1 MSDIDTLSK
10 IVDMVGKIVLEPGN
24 APLVPFYVAR
34 LRARI
39 EELEVEVSE
48 LNREC
53 GGYQAK
59 LEARTELRRHNE
71 RLEIECGRL
80 EEDRDALL
88 DATGKIVMYEPYP
101 QVNYKA
107 LKALKALAG
116 RLSKCKS

>member
-1 MSDIDTLSK
+1 MSDIDTLS
-10 IVDMVGKIVLEPGN
+10 G
-24 APLVPFYVAR
+24 

-88 DATGKIVMYEPYP
+88 DGIGGLGGLDVLYNSYQMLVDKDR
-101 QVNYKA
+101 
-107 LKALKALAG
+107 LDALKALAN
-116 RLSKCKS
+116 RLTR